1 MSDIE
6 LDYRVPGPDVV
17 DYATLFYFFHTE
29 LPVFEDM
36 ERADHAQMRFR
47 LDDGA
52 AQYFFPDGSAQ
63 QATPVHVIGPTSAAF
78 RVRAEGPVRLFGW
91 GVTAAGW
98 AAMMGGDAS
107 NALNRMIDASALL
120 GPRMMEARGALQRAR
135 DFDAMVAIGAA
146 LIHELAGQSCAEMV
160 RFAQQVDTWLEDS
173 QSPEIDDLIAAT
185 GLSRRQVER
194 KCNAIYGAPPKLLA
208 RKFRALRAAVAMR
221 GRDLSFDDA
230 VGHGF
235 YDQSHL
241 IREVK
246 QFTGLT
252 PKQIRDQPTALAAI
266 TVAQRTALGG
276 QVKSLISET

>member
-1 MSDIE
+1 MSDIG
-6 LDYRVPGPDVV
+6 LDYRVPGPDVS
-17 DYATLFYFFHTE
+17 DYATLFYFFHTD
-29 LPVFEDM
+29 LAVFEDM

-47 LDDGA
+47 LDDGPA
-52 AQYFFPDGSAQ
+52 EYHFPDGTVQ
-63 QATPVHVIGPTSAAF
+63 QAPAVHILGPTSAAF
-78 RVRAEGPVRLFGW
+78 QVKARGPIRLFGW
-91 GVTAAGW
+91 GITAGGW
-98 AAMMGGDAS
+98 GAMMGGDAS
-107 NALNRMIDASALL
+107 NALNRMLDGVAVL
-120 GPRMMEARGALQRAR
+120 GPRMAEARARLQAAP
-135 DFDAMVAIGAA
+135 DFDAMTAIGTAM
-146 LIHELAGQSCAEMV
+146 IHELVAGQCDEV
-160 RFAQQVDTWLEDS
+160 VQFARQVDAWLEDS
-173 QSPEIDDLIAAT
+173 QSPEIDRLIATT
-185 GLSRRQVER
+185 GLSRRQIER

-230 VGHGF
+230 IGHGF

-276 QVKSLISET
+276 QVKSMISET